1 MDGGDMDYTPLY
13 VVRLGRAPL
22 LIGDGAFSSATVE
35 EATRFTRIGGA
46 MRAAIMVNGLVGK
59 AVTRV
64 ERVGS

>member
-1 MDGGDMDYTPLY
+1 MDYTPLY

-35 EATRFTRIGGA
+35 EATRFTHMGDA
-46 MRAAIMVNGLVGK
+46 MRAAIMVNGLIGK
-59 AVTRV
+59 AVARV